1 LERLKGV
8 LLLSLCL
15 LLESL
20 DAKLLE
26 VVGVRVTGRYAG
38 PAGTRA
44 GLALEEARDRPYV
57 GEDAFSPSES
67 CVASSCNT
75 FCLAATGREDF
86 GNSLYKAAIRS
97 RPGVS
102 L

>member
-1 LERLKGV
+1 LDKLKGV

-20 DAKLLE
+20 DAKLE
-26 VVGVRVTGRYAG
+26 VVGVSVTGRC
-38 PAGTRA
+38 A
-44 GLALEEARDRPYV
+44 GLAGWTLEEARDRPGV
-57 GEDAFSPSES
+57 GEEVFSPSES
-67 CVASSCNT
+67 CVASSCRT

-86 GNSLYKAAIRS
+86 GNSLYKAAMRS

>member
-1 LERLKGV
+1 MDAIDEFAIAFVMLSFSLDRLKGV

-26 VVGVRVTGRYAG
+26 AVGVRVTGRCAG
-38 PAGTRA
+38 PAGLT
-44 GLALEEARDRPYV
+44 LEEARERPYV
-57 GEDAFSPSES
+57 GEDAVSPSES
-67 CVASSCNT
+67 CVASSCKT

-86 GNSLYKAAIRS
+86 GNSL
-97 RPGVS
+97 
-102 L
+102 